1 MPTAICLG
9 ILVADVIG
17 RPIES
22 APARGALELVESIT
36 PHIGGC
42 AANTGIGL
50 GKLGVA
56 TAVAGK
62 VGRDGFGAF
71 VRDELQKHGVQT
83 QIAEDSSAPTSATM
97 VMVAPDGERSFL
109 HCTGANAKL
118 VATDFSFDPFPD
130 AQLLHIAGHGLMPA
144 FDGAGCA
151 EVLREAKSRGLR
163 TCLDTAGSPTPN
175 WPELLGPCLA
185 HLDFLVPSFHE
196 ARHCV
201 PAEFSD
207 SPASVAEFFI
217 GQGVEVVALKMGE
230 AGSYLRT
237 REGLEATIPALKVPT
252 VDATGAGDAFAA
264 GFLAGI
270 LRGLPLEECAR
281 LGNATG
287 ACCVGAVG
295 TVAGLKGWDETLAMA
310 RNIGVDE

>member
-17 RPIES
+17 VPIET
-22 APARGALELVESIT
+22 APARGTLQLVESIT

-50 GKLGVA
+50 AKLGIS

-62 VGRDGFGAF
+62 VGRDGFGQF
-71 VRDELQKHGVQT
+71 VRDELEKYGVQT
-83 QIAEDSSAPTSATM
+83 RVALDETAPTSATM

-118 VATDFSFDPFPD
+118 VAADFDFADFPD
-130 AQLLHIAGHGLMPA
+130 ARLLHIAGHGLMPS
-144 FDGAGCA
+144 FDGMGCA
-151 EVLREAKSRGLR
+151 EVLREAKHRGLQ
-163 TCLDTAGSPTPN
+163 TCLDTAGSPTGN
-175 WPELLGPCLA
+175 WPELLRPCLA

-196 ARHCV
+196 AQFCV

-207 SPASVAEFFI
+207 SPASVAGYFI
-217 GQGVEVVALKMGE
+217 KQGVQVVALKMGE
-230 AGSYLRT
+230 AGSYVRT
-237 REGLEATIPALKVPT
+237 RDGMEATIPAIQVRA

-264 GFLAGI
+264 GFLAGV

-295 TVAGLKGWDETLAMA
+295 TIAGLKSWEETLEMA
-310 RNIGVDE
+310 RRISE